1 MEERQLFDEHLL
13 CAWMKIQYV
22 PPQSSARANNSINGI
37 EQIFMRPSGIHVI
50 LLFTTHKPLKSVVQP
65 HCLCLLTATQ
75 TLHWLQYVVLQICKA
90 QRLPRT
96 SCFSILPASVKN
108 DFNYSSR

>member
-1 MEERQLFDEHLL
+1 
-13 CAWMKIQYV
+13 MKIQYV
-22 PPQSSARANNSINGI
+22 PPQSSARANNSISGI
-37 EQIFMRPSGIHVI
+37 EKIFTHPSGIHVI

-75 TLHWLQYVVLQICKA
+75 TRHWLQYVVLRTCKT

-96 SCFSILPASVKN
+96 LCFSILPASVKN
-108 DFNYSSR
+108 DFSYSSR

>member
-1 MEERQLFDEHLL
+1 MEERQLFDEHPL

-75 TLHWLQYVVLQICKA
+75 TLHWH
-90 QRLPRT
+90 
-96 SCFSILPASVKN
+96 SM
-108 DFNYSSR
+108 